1 MYPIETLQSKIQQ
14 AFRDLILPDRPA
26 ELYDP
31 IRYTLDL
38 GGKRLRPFLV
48 LASCDMFG
56 GKIEDAVHPAL
67 GIELFH
73 NFTLLHDDLMDQA
86 PLRRGKET
94 VYKKWNSNIAI
105 LAGDT
110 IFALANREILKTN
123 IEAVQGISD
132 LFNITAIEV
141 CEGQQLDMNFEL
153 RKEVTLPEY
162 IEMIRLKTAV
172 LLAASLKIGA
182 MIAGASEEKSKA
194 IYDFGISTGIGFQ
207 IMDDLLDVY
216 GTEEKFGKK
225 PGGDI
230 LAAKKTYLYL
240 KALQLSDRND
250 AARLV
255 SVYESGELPAVEKIE
270 TVRALFNRVQIED
283 ITRNEIDTYWKNAV
297 RIIHSLKLPENQIL
311 PLMEYCSKLMERDY

>member
-1 MYPIETLQSKIQQ
+1 MHPIGKLQSIVQQ
-14 AFRDLILPDRPA
+14 AFHDLNLPERPV

-38 GGKRLRPFLV
+38 GGKRLRPYLV

-56 GKIEDAVHPAL
+56 GNIEDAVHPAI

-86 PLRRGKET
+86 PLRRGKQT
-94 VYKKWNSNIAI
+94 VYKKWNPNIAI

-110 IFALANREILKTN
+110 MFALANREMLKTN
-123 IEAVQGISD
+123 TEAVRGISD
-132 LFNITAIEV
+132 LFNLTAIEV

-153 RKEVTLPEY
+153 RKDVTLPEY

-194 IYDFGISTGIGFQ
+194 VYDFGISIGIGFQ

-240 KALQLSDRND
+240 KALELSDRND
-250 AARLV
+250 AERLG
-255 SVYESGELPAVEKIE
+255 SVYESTAMPADEKIE
-270 TVRALFNRVQIED
+270 TVRALFHRVRIED
-283 ITRNEIDTYWKNAV
+283 ITRHEIDTYWKNSI
-297 RIIHSLKLPENQIL
+297 RIMQSLNLPENQTR